1 MQPVRCADGQM
12 IYLTPSVVIR
22 VTSPPLIDD
31 AGNYE
36 ERHIVQAVKNGHA
49 HDVRA
54 YATRAEAEQLR
65 DRLAIRAAGRAA

>member
-1 MQPVRCADGQM
+1 MQPIRLASGELL
-12 IYLTPSVVIR
+12 YLTPSTVLR

-36 ERHIVQAVKNGHA
+36 ERHIVQAVKNGRA